1 MVINM
6 KKIHRIGT
14 ITFGVTLVTA
24 GLLFLAHTF
33 LPGLE
38 YIMIFRLWPCIFIML
53 GLEILWGSRK
63 DEAEFKYD
71 VSAIILM
78 LILIFFAM
86 GMGLVEVLLEHWEA
100 FRYW

>member
-1 MVINM
+1 M

-33 LPGLE
+33 WPELD
-38 YIMIFRLWPCIFIML
+38 YIMIFRFWPCIFIML
-53 GLEILWGSRK
+53 GVEILLGSRK
-63 DEAEFKYD
+63 DDAEFKYD
-71 VSAIILM
+71 VPAIFLM

-86 GMGLVEVLLEHWEA
+86 GMGLAELFLEHWET

>member
-1 MVINM
+1 M

-33 LPGLE
+33 LPGLD
-38 YIMIFRLWPCIFIML
+38 YIMIFRFWPCIFIML
-53 GLEILWGSRK
+53 GVEILLGSRK

-71 VSAIILM
+71 VPAIFIM
-78 LILIFFAM
+78 LVLIFFAM
-86 GMGLVEVLLEHWEA
+86 GMGLVEVLLEHQEA
-100 FRYW
+100 FCYWYW

>member
-1 MVINM
+1 MGITM

-63 DEAEFKYD
+63 DETEFKYD
-71 VSAIILM
+71 VFAIILM